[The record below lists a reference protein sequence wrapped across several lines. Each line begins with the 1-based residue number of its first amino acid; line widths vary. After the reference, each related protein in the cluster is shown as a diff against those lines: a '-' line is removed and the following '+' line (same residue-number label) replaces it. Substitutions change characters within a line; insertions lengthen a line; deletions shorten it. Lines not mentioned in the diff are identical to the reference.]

1 MFYTLVPLKLALS
14 FLATYFRASDE
25 KDLIIMQGCAFLLLG
40 LFWSTR
46 SRSRRQDTKLRTSDV
61 SVAVSSA
68 LLTTQLLRVADGFS
82 AQQILLGESNLSQE
96 SMLFIPSQQ
105 ALPPP
110 VQAPDNALMVV
121 I

>member
-1 MFYTLVPLKLALS
+1 MFYTLATLKLVLYSLVTYLS
-14 FLATYFRASDE
+14 TGEE
-25 KDLIIMQGCAFLLLG
+25 KSILILQGCTFLFLG
-40 LFWSTR
+40 LIWSKR
-46 SRSRRQDTKLRTSDV
+46 SRRRRQDTKLRTSDV
-61 SVAVSSA
+61 SLAVSSA

-105 ALPPP
+105 ALPPA